1 MCVNVE
7 IVWVNLMAIT
17 SQTIYGPSRIGGGD
31 GVIAPD
37 GTYTIRSDNLP
48 NTITLRSGAEE
59 MLKCNT
65 EGFWVRGVK
74 VAQDDKEAEIVYNA
88 FKEWLTWASLSDLR

>member
-1 MCVNVE
+1 
-7 IVWVNLMAIT
+7 MAT
-17 SQTIYGPSRIGGGD
+17 NTEPKWYRDMRKAEETGD
-31 GVIAPD
+31 YVYAPD
-37 GTYTIRSDNLP
+37 GPYQIRSDNLP

-88 FKEWLTWASLSDLR
+88 FKQWLTWASINDIR

>member
-1 MCVNVE
+1 MATNTIPVNTDPLWYRDMVKAQANGDY
-7 IVWVNLMAIT
+7 VYAPG
-17 SQTIYGPSRIGGGD
+17 GP
-31 GVIAPD
+31 
-37 GTYTIRSDNLP
+37 YQIRSDNLP

-74 VAQDDKEAEIVYNA
+74 VAQDDKEAEVVYNA
-88 FKEWLTWASLSDLR
+88 FKEWLTWARLSDMR